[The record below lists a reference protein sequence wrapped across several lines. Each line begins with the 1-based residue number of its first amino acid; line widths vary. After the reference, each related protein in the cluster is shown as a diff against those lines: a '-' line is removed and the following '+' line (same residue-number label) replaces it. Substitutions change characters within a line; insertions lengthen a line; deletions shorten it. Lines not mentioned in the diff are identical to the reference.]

1 MYALYFQHE
10 VPTMAEIDKPSLIL
24 DALQSLLEEKTLQNI
39 SVSEIAKRAG
49 IGKGSIYYY
58 YPSKDAILDA
68 LIMRSYKVPLETAK
82 RLAMQTEVPP
92 FTRLA
97 MVFQSCQSVS
107 AAFIQ
112 KSRILDPSFQNVSS
126 TQEITFLHQKYV
138 NYMITELHP
147 ALTAIIRQGIQRGE
161 IRFDNPEALS
171 EIVLIVLIIKLDNTI
186 IPSSAEDI
194 ENTVKGLI
202 RLLEK
207 GADIPAGTLQYLSPV
222 TIHNQ

>member
-1 MYALYFQHE
+1 
-10 VPTMAEIDKPSLIL
+10 MAEIDKHSLIL

-49 IGKGSIYYY
+49 MGKGSIYYY

-68 LIMRSYKVPLETAK
+68 LIMRSYKTPLETAK

-97 MVFQSCQSVS
+97 MVFQACQSVS
-107 AAFIQ
+107 ATFIQ
-112 KSRILDPSFQNVSS
+112 KSRILDPSFRNVPSM
-126 TQEITFLHQKYV
+126 QEITFLHQKYA

-147 ALTAIIRQGIQRGE
+147 ALTAIIRQGIERGE
-161 IRFDNPEALS
+161 IHFDNPEALS

-186 IPSSAEDI
+186 LPSSPGEI
-194 ENTVKGLI
+194 ENTIKGLI
-202 RLLEK
+202 SLLEK
-207 GADIPAGTLQYLSPV
+207 GAAIPAGTLQYLSP
-222 TIHNQ
+222 QQP